1 MAISK
6 LIIDFTILIDLKYN
20 IDKKLGKVLVIKYIK
35 QTYQSYF

>member
-6 LIIDFTILIDLKYN
+6 LIIYFTILIDLKYN

-35 QTYQSYF
+35 